1 MNELTAMQVTQT
13 HSEGLRHEYKIVVP
27 VSDLDA
33 RVDTRVSE
41 LKNTVQLKGFR
52 PGKVPPAHLKKLYGR
67 SLMAEAIEALVR
79 ETNAKIVTDNGYKL
93 AMEPKVTLPESKDEI
108 ESVFTGH
115 SDLSYTVALEVLP
128 PITLADFKTLK
139 MERPVAEVAQ
149 AEIDEAVA
157 RIASQNRPYAG
168 KADGAKVAGG
178 DRVTVSYAGK
188 IDGEAFEGGTGD
200 DIVVNV

>member
-41 LKNTVQLKGFR
+41 LKNTVRLNGFR

-79 ETNAKIVTDNGYKL
+79 ETNAKIVSDRGFKL
-93 AMEPKVTLPESKDEI
+93 AMEPKVTLPETQDEI
-108 ESVFTGH
+108 ESVFTGET
-115 SDLSYTVALEVLP
+115 DLSYTVALEVLP
-128 PITLADFKTLK
+128 PITLADFKSIKL
-139 MERPVAEVAQ
+139 ERPVAEVAQ
-149 AEIDEAVA
+149 AEVDEAIS
-157 RIASQNRPYAG
+157 RIAQQSRPYT
-168 KADGAKVAGG
+168 AKPEGGTVAAG
-178 DRVTVSYAGK
+178 DRVTVS
-188 IDGEAFEGGTGD
+188 FE
-200 DIVVNV
+200 